1 MPLCDEE
8 RGDNICNIYR
18 ITDYSPQSP
27 VTSHHCP
34 GGHTALAPLLGPARL
49 IRHKSGGT
57 NEQQYLSARF
67 CKCAIL
73 FIVTCN

>member
-34 GGHTALAPLLGPARL
+34 GGHAALAPLLGPARL
-49 IRHKSGGT
+49 IRHKSGGST
-57 NEQQYLSARF
+57 YYLSLF
-67 CKCAIL
+67 TIIL
-73 FIVTCN
+73 RN